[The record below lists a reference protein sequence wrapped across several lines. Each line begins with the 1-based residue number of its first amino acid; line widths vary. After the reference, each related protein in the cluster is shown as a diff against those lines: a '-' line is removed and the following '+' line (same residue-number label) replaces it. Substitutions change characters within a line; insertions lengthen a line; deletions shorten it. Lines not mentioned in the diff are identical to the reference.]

1 MSQPDALAPRHA
13 AAELASAFREAG
25 IRVPVQRGAPEPGPG
40 VVGLGALSPAEARR
54 LAQLVRTGTR
64 RTLKAA
70 RALRDTL
77 DAYRIDLP
85 DILVRDGRIALGATS
100 PAAAERLARLLGA
113 APSGPS
119 APSGPDSPLDADRV
133 AERLR
138 NAFAAT
144 TGGDAVDIR
153 VRKTPDGATVL
164 ALGSIDAAAAH
175 RLVTALRF

>member
-113 APSGPS
+113 APSVPS
-119 APSGPDSPLDADRV
+119 APDSPLDADRV

-144 TGGDAVDIR
+144 TGGEAVDIR
-153 VRKTPDGATVL
+153 VRKSPDGETVL